1 MVAAL
6 GGFSDQELI
15 TKGEIFHLQ
24 NTNNVSI
31 FSEVPDIPLRM
42 NDFWIEYTKED
53 QVKQFYSDLSVLS
66 SQGNELIR
74 KTISVN
80 FPLHFKSLTIYQTD
94 WNVIGLRC
102 KIENQ
107 TYQLPLVPFTNAK
120 NLWSSW
126 IPFINDTGLF
136 LILKNLEGNF
146 LVYNTLGNFIGEM
159 NINEILLLDKSF
171 QIIEIITETG
181 LQIKA
186 DPGIKIIYSGFGM
199 LMMSTLISYIS
210 YTQFWILN
218 AQKKIFVSAETN
230 RAQLNLRLLFLK
242 FISLENENQR

>member
-1 MVAAL
+1 M
-6 GGFSDQELI
+6 
-15 TKGEIFHLQ
+15 
-24 NTNNVSI
+24 
-31 FSEVPDIPLRM
+31 
-42 NDFWIEYTKED
+42 
-53 QVKQFYSDLSVLS
+53 
-66 SQGNELIR
+66 
-74 KTISVN
+74 
-80 FPLHFKSLTIYQTD
+80 
-94 WNVIGLRC
+94 
-102 KIENQ
+102 
-107 TYQLPLVPFTNAK
+107 
-120 NLWSSW
+120 
-126 IPFINDTGLF
+126 
-136 LILKNLEGNF
+136 
-146 LVYNTLGNFIGEM
+146 GNFIGEI

-199 LMMSTLISYIS
+199 LMISTLISYIS